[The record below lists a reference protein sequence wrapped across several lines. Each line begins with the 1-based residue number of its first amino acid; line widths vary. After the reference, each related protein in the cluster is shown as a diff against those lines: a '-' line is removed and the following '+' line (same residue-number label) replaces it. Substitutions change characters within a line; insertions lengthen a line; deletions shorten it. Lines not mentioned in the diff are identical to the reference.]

1 MRVYIYVCMRV
12 KIKKKKKNT
21 IFVTFLPKYAVSI
34 LFGVIFLPFSL
45 FFLFFFLLEI
55 GTFQPWRDL

>member
-12 KIKKKKKNT
+12 KKKKKKKIK
-21 IFVTFLPKYAVSI
+21 IFVTFLPKYSVSL

-45 FFLFFFLLEI
+45 FFLFFFGLK
-55 GTFQPWRDL
+55 